1 MGKKEDER
9 KIEQNC
15 FLEVPKKMLK
25 NKELGLKITG
35 TDFFKGKNV
44 FQAIK
49 SDEKKHVIVVFL
61 YEKKKLKIKLVKM
74 VGHKCMWEF

>member
-15 FLEVPKKMLK
+15 FFLEVQKMLK
-25 NKELGLKITG
+25 NKELGLKITE

-49 SDEKKHVIVVFL
+49 SDEKKICYSCIFV
-61 YEKKKLKIKLVKM
+61 
-74 VGHKCMWEF
+74 

>member
-1 MGKKEDER
+1 MKIPNISRRKPFGEKEDER

-15 FLEVPKKMLK
+15 FFRGTKKMLK
-25 NKELGLKITG
+25 NKELGLKITE

-49 SDEKKHVIVVFL
+49 SDEKKICYSCIFV
-61 YEKKKLKIKLVKM
+61 
-74 VGHKCMWEF
+74 